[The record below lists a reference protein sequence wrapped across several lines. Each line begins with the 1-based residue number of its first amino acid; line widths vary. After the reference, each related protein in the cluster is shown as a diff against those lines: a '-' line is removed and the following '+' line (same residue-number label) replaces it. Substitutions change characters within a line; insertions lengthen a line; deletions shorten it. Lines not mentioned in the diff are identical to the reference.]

1 MIKNEYNSKCK
12 VNTLQENKASRKG
25 GKRYKMS
32 TATITLTLNE
42 VDTVR
47 EALAALINK
56 YSEWAEEAYNEGKD
70 KLAEGFDEDAQ
81 KVFRLLADKF
91 YVEQ

>member
-1 MIKNEYNSKCK
+1 
-12 VNTLQENKASRKG
+12 
-25 GKRYKMS
+25 MS
-32 TATITLTLNE
+32 TANITLTLDE

-56 YSEWAEEAYNEGKD
+56 YSEWAEEAYDTGKD
-70 KLAEGFDEDAQ
+70 KLAEDFEEDAN

-91 YVEQ
+91 

>member
-1 MIKNEYNSKCK
+1 
-12 VNTLQENKASRKG
+12 
-25 GKRYKMS
+25 MS
-32 TATITLTLNE
+32 TVNITLSLDE

-70 KLAEGFDEDAQ
+70 KLAE
-81 KVFRLLADKF
+81 VFEEEARTTCLLMTNKF
-91 YVEQ
+91 YVEQKEGENETIQLLQQVRYDFRG

>member
-1 MIKNEYNSKCK
+1 M
-12 VNTLQENKASRKG
+12 NTAN
-25 GKRYKMS
+25 
-32 TATITLTLNE
+32 ITLTLDE

-56 YSEWAEEAYNEGKD
+56 YSEWAEEAYDEGKD
-70 KLAEGFDEDAQ
+70 KLAEGFEEDAQ

>member
-1 MIKNEYNSKCK
+1 MLKNEYNSKCK
-12 VNTLQENKASRKG
+12 VNTLQETRQSRKG

-32 TATITLTLNE
+32 TANITLTLDE

-47 EALAALINK
+47 EALMELINK

-70 KLAEGFDEDAQ
+70 KMAEAFEKEAR
-81 KVFRLLADKF
+81 KACWLLTDKF
-91 YVEQ
+91 

>member
-1 MIKNEYNSKCK
+1 
-12 VNTLQENKASRKG
+12 
-25 GKRYKMS
+25 MS
-32 TATITLTLNE
+32 TVTITLDE
-42 VDTVR
+42 VNTVR

-56 YSEWAEEAYNEGKD
+56 YSEWAEEAYDEGKD
-70 KLAEGFDEDAQ
+70 KLAEGFEEDTT

>member
-1 MIKNEYNSKCK
+1 
-12 VNTLQENKASRKG
+12 
-25 GKRYKMS
+25 MS
-32 TATITLTLNE
+32 TATITLTLDE

-56 YSEWAEEAYNEGKD
+56 YSEWAEEAYDEGKD
-70 KLAEGFDEDAQ
+70 KLGEDFEEDAQ

-91 YVEQ
+91 YVKQ

>member
-1 MIKNEYNSKCK
+1 MLKNEYNSKCK
-12 VNTLQENKASRKG
+12 VNTLQENKTSRKG
-25 GKRYKMS
+25 GKRYKMI
-32 TATITLTLNE
+32 TVNITLSLDE

-70 KLAEGFDEDAQ
+70 KLAE
-81 KVFRLLADKF
+81 VFEEEARTTCLLMTNKF
-91 YVEQ
+91 

>member
-1 MIKNEYNSKCK
+1 M
-12 VNTLQENKASRKG
+12 G
-25 GKRYKMS
+25 
-32 TATITLTLNE
+32 TATITLTLDE

-47 EALAALINK
+47 EALAELINK
-56 YSEWAEEAYNEGKD
+56 YSEWAEEAYDEGKD
-70 KLAEGFDEDAQ
+70 KLGEGFEEDAQ

>member
-1 MIKNEYNSKCK
+1 
-12 VNTLQENKASRKG
+12 
-25 GKRYKMS
+25 MS
-32 TATITLTLNE
+32 TATITLTLDE

-70 KLAEGFDEDAQ
+70 KLAEDFEEDAT

-91 YVEQ
+91 YVEQERKL